1 MGPVHLR
8 VYGLPAPQGS
18 KVRTRWGGMREVS
31 KRLPGWRQAIR
42 DAAGEIALAVPGLPI
57 VDACRLHVTFYL
69 PRPKSV
75 PVARR
80 PHPSVPPD
88 YDKLARSLDSLT
100 DAGVVLDD
108 SLIVSAFVAKRYAT
122 DDEPPGAKICL
133 QIIDTPQ
140 NKVCECWLKCD

>member
-1 MGPVHLR
+1 MQPIHLR

-18 KVRTRWGGMREVS
+18 KVRTRWGGMREAS
-31 KRLPGWRQAIR
+31 KGLPGWRQAIR
-42 DAAGEIALAVPGLPI
+42 DAAKDLVAATPSLPI
-57 VDACRLHVTFYL
+57 LVACRLHVVFYL

-75 PVARR
+75 SAVRR
-80 PHPSVPPD
+80 PLPSVKPD

-133 QIIDTPQ
+133 QLADTPK
-140 NKVCECWLKCD
+140 NVCNCWANYA